1 MSPPPPQLGPKRQ
14 LASQWYMKLS
24 PLFEL
29 LRERFK
35 AFVILGQ
42 NISVDEMMI
51 PFTGRSRHTLKMKN
65 KPVGEGFK
73 IWALCDHGFTWDFLF
88 YSRTSSKL
96 LYLYIY

>member
-1 MSPPPPQLGPKRQ
+1 
-14 LASQWYMKLS
+14 MKLS